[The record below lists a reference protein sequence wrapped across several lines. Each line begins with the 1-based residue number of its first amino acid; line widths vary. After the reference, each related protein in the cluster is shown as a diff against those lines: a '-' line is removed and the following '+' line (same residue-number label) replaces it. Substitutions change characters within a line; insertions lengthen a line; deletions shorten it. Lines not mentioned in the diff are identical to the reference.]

1 MQYVNE
7 VNTTFNVNYVMN
19 ELDLAMLQTTV
30 HDWYSQ
36 INYYHAPSGNGRNK
50 RTYRLF

>member
-7 VNTTFNVNYVMN
+7 ENTLFNVKHVMN
-19 ELDLAMLQTTV
+19 ELDLAMPQANV

-36 INYYHAPSGNGRNK
+36 INQYHAPSGNGRNK
-50 RTYRLF
+50 RHT